1 MKKTLIVCTV
11 AMLCAISCTQKET
24 PNPIEGQWSLIYS
37 KSVVNDSVDGEFPET
52 YQGSDMKWWSKD
64 HFIFVGKYTQDTV
77 TMDTYGGGTYT
88 LNGTEYS
95 ETVQYHS
102 APEVVGITY
111 KMLVTVKNDTL
122 VQIWPVMEDGKIDN
136 SNYRLERYT
145 RMK

>member
-1 MKKTLIVCTV
+1 MKKILIFCAI

-24 PNPIEGQWSLIYS
+24 PNPIEGQWNLIYS
-37 KSVVNDSVDGEFPET
+37 KSVANDSVDGEFPAT

-77 TMDTYGGGTYT
+77 TMDSYGGGTYT
-88 LNGTEYS
+88 LNGTDYS

-102 APEVVGITY
+102 TPEVVGMTY

-136 SNYRLERYT
+136 SNYQLERYT